1 MKDILDR
8 ESQENE
14 NWLYAMMIGKGN
26 FNTDP
31 QVSSLRNRGKGGTM
45 NKDQKEIGVPQ
56 SQKEGSWREKGWWL
70 GNDSTQ
76 RVLNSDG
83 NWTHEACAQTDKG
96 KCTSDLQPVVMK
108 LEVDAN
114 DTDEG
119 GELDHLEGEDGLEST
134 SQQSEPNE

>member
-1 MKDILDR
+1 MKTDYM
-8 ESQENE
+8 QW
-14 NWLYAMMIGKGN
+14 WLEKEISTLIPKFPVYRIGG
-26 FNTDP
+26 
-31 QVSSLRNRGKGGTM
+31 
-45 NKDQKEIGVPQ
+45 KEIGVPQ

-96 KCTSDLQPVVMK
+96 KCASDLQPIVMK
-108 LEVDAN
+108 LDVDAN

-119 GELDHLEGEDGLEST
+119 GELDHLEGEDGLESKR
-134 SQQSEPNE
+134 QQSEPNE

>member
-1 MKDILDR
+1 
-8 ESQENE
+8 
-14 NWLYAMMIGKGN
+14 MMIGKGN

-83 NWTHEACAQTDKG
+83 N
-96 KCTSDLQPVVMK
+96 
-108 LEVDAN
+108 
-114 DTDEG
+114 
-119 GELDHLEGEDGLEST
+119 
-134 SQQSEPNE
+134 